1 MAPSN
6 HPLYNFV
13 VDGDDDDDELHPEE
27 LVDPGPYDEDFDK
40 WERQE
45 SHRVGKDGRN
55 DKCKTILE
63 KLTLYEVARRL
74 EKAFDLLQRPGL
86 NLDIVNILYYMTCL
100 QGTKADTRTI
110 QYVFY
115 FYS

>member
-13 VDGDDDDDELHPEE
+13 VDGDDNDNDELHPEE
-27 LVDPGPYDEDFDK
+27 LVDPGPYDEHFDE

-45 SHRVGKDGRN
+45 SHRVGKDGRT

-74 EKAFDLLQRPGL
+74 EKVFDLLQRPRL
-86 NLDIVNILYYMTCL
+86 NCDIY
-100 QGTKADTRTI
+100 TK
-110 QYVFY
+110 
-115 FYS
+115 

>member
-1 MAPSN
+1 M
-6 HPLYNFV
+6 
-13 VDGDDDDDELHPEE
+13 
-27 LVDPGPYDEDFDK
+27 
-40 WERQE
+40 
-45 SHRVGKDGRN
+45 GKNGRT

-86 NLDIVNILYYMTCL
+86 NLDIVNILYYMTRL
-100 QGTKADTRTI
+100 QRTKADTRTI

-115 FYS
+115 FYA